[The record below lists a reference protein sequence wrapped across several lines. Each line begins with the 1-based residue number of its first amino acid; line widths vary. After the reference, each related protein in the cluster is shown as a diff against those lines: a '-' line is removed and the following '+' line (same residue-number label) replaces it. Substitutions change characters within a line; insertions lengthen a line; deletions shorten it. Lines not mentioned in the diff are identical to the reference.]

1 MATNVP
7 VDTESVAY
15 KTYQAVRAKIE
26 AGVPA
31 RESFAQVASE
41 TGRSAATV
49 QSTYYQTA
57 RRLPGGGGVAS
68 RPRKRRKAAAAAAPK
83 NGRRRRSAKAA
94 TPAARGET
102 ASLVRALREACDALA
117 QHAETLGRDG
127 GSGGDAA
134 KLRQIER
141 LLRR

>member
-1 MATNVP
+1 MATKVP

-57 RRLPGGGGVAS
+57 RRLPGGGGVAA
-68 RPRKRRKAAAAAAPK
+68 RPRKRRKAAAAAAPR
-83 NGRRRRSAKAA
+83 NGRRRRAAKAA
-94 TPAARGET
+94 APRRGARPPRSCARCARRATPSRSTPRRWAGTAA
-102 ASLVRALREACDALA
+102 
-117 QHAETLGRDG
+117 
-127 GSGGDAA
+127 AA
-134 KLRQIER
+134 TRPSCAR
-141 LLRR
+141 SNGC